1 MVSGVALLA
10 GGALLAVFAGLLTGA
25 AGGAFSVAV
34 PDLRQTT
41 TSANTAAR
49 SPIAMNPKAIP
60 PLTVTPSA
68 HQAPSPGTASAIPG
82 GYALARGVLH
92 AGAGNLNYGSP
103 T

>member
-1 MVSGVALLA
+1 MRPGVLA
-10 GGALLAVFAGLLTGA
+10 AAAAGLEA
-25 AGGAFSVAV
+25 APGGLPGVLRVAV

-49 SPIAMNPKAIP
+49 SPIAMNTREISPF
-60 PLTVTPSA
+60 TVTPSA
-68 HQAPSPGTASAIPG
+68 HQAPGYRAPQVCDTRE
-82 GYALARGVLH
+82 YALARGVLH